1 MAADKPDPKNN
12 PKPQSADKPRK
23 PPKPPKPARTGG
35 GFFSALRLN
44 LTLALLAAVLAFAG
58 AVAGVVLTNAA
69 QRALWEEEF
78 AYDSEQR
85 LVDKRVELIERTVL
99 LMSKSYAV
107 QEEEKDGIKEAL
119 SAVAKVA
126 TDPTSIVGLF
136 RKNFREQAIAKCES
150 INSRTEFTNILKLD
164 AIFFGARTKRVVD
177 KLLDADPWWDAAP
190 QLRDDLI
197 DAMHREFME
206 GFRTG

>member
-177 KLLDADPWWDAAP
+177 KLLDTDPWWDAAP